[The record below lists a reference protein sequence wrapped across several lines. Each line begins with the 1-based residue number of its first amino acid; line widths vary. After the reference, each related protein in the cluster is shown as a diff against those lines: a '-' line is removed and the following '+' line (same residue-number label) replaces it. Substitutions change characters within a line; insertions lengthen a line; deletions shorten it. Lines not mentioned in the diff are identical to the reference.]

1 MAFTLAQEAG
11 PKIQGHSMFMSLEP
25 FPSLPLSFMPLTV
38 FEEYPSVIFCRM
50 PLDLGCLTFPP
61 D

>member
-25 FPSLPLSFMPLTV
+25 FPSLPLSFMPLKSIRQLFFV
-38 FEEYPSVIFCRM
+38 E
-50 PLDLGCLTFPP
+50 CLLIWVV
-61 D
+61 